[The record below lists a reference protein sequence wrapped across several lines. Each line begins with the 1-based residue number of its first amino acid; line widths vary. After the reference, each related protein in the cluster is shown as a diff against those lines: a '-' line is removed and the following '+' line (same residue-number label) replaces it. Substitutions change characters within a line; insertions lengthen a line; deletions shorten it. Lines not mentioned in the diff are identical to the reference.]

1 MRWLRR
7 LLGTRRGSAPTP
19 TEPSHE
25 DWLRG
30 LLEELRTPEA
40 ERDFAARDF
49 DALLAEPGRMRQLLE
64 PFTKQGER

>member
-7 LLGTRRGSAPTP
+7 MHRGASAAPTP

-25 DWLRG
+25 EWLRG

-40 ERDFAARDF
+40 ERAFAVHDLDELFAEPRRMRT
-49 DALLAEPGRMRQLLE
+49 LLAPFIPKEKQL
-64 PFTKQGER
+64 